1 MAALVRAGGLAS
13 LSEQVHS
20 SLKLENPLSLETGF
34 QRILC
39 PNYVPFLGL
48 PRLLSLL
55 ACPLTRQQCRWVCE
69 ECRDKPLWRQ
79 LQGQHPL
86 YCS

>member
-20 SLKLENPLSLETGF
+20 SLELENPLSLETGF
-34 QRILC
+34 QRVLC
-39 PNYVPFLGL
+39 PNHVPFLGL

-55 ACPLTRQQCRWVCE
+55 SVSP
-69 ECRDKPLWRQ
+69 DKTTVPVGL
-79 LQGQHPL
+79 
-86 YCS
+86 